1 VAKMKRLQALMLLSI
16 GIAISAYS
24 LLAINSLRS
33 SARAVLMMG
42 SVMQPGSVV
51 SDRNIATAFLLFLLA
66 VGVALMI
73 ISIRKMIGLRK
84 E

>member
-1 VAKMKRLQALMLLSI
+1 MKRLQALMLLSI

>member
-1 VAKMKRLQALMLLSI
+1 MAKMKRLQALMLLSI